1 MKYPVQFT
9 YIDNCHGLAVGEVM
23 FLTATEYH
31 EDLADACSQ
40 GYDEVFDIQPLVTIP
55 EPF

>member
-9 YIDNCHGLAVGEVM
+9 CIDTFGGLAVGEVD
-23 FLTATEYH
+23 FLTSEQYH

-55 EPF
+55 EPL